1 MTLHYFNKE
10 KTYFSDQVSL
20 FILNILNIIFEIL
33 LFFARLNFYF
43 LVIAMFYYL
52 FHDLH
57 INNFD
62 LFVDYWIKY
71 QFIIIDNFSFDI
83 LIYAL
88 CYICSFILFVLKE
101 KYNEKIYINS

>member
-10 KTYFSDQVSL
+10 KIYFSDLVSL
-20 FILNILNIIFEIL
+20 FILNFSFIISEFI

-71 QFIIIDNFSFDI
+71 QFIIIDKFSSDI

-88 CYICSFILFVLKE
+88 CCICSFILFELKE
-101 KYNEKIYINS
+101 KYNDKIYNS